1 MKRVSIFA
9 LILLLAATFAYGSGV
24 IIKRRIA
31 GGGTPADNTFTVA
44 VADNTDDGTFQ
55 YGGSWAYSS
64 RGQDNEDIG
73 WVGGANSNYVW
84 TFVRF
89 TIPKA
94 IPSTATVSSASV
106 KFYGYGTWLWTQGT
120 DDLFISATDADNP
133 VAPTTAGER
142 PSTNG
147 GSTTLT
153 TANAA
158 WNNITWADNTWN
170 ASVDISTILQELV
183 TSDYLSTIGD
193 NVIIWVRGTTTTN
206 HSVGYYLK
214 ENAIAHPAE
223 LSITW

>member
-55 YGGSWAYSS
+55 YGAVWVYSS
-64 RGQDNEDIG
+64 LGQDNEAIG
-73 WVGGANSNYVW
+73 WAGGANSNYSW
-84 TFVRF
+84 AFVRF
-89 TIPKA
+89 TVPTA
-94 IPSTATVSSASV
+94 ILSTATVSSATLRL
-106 KFYGYGTWLWTQGT
+106 YGYGNWLWTQGT
-120 DDLFISATDADNP
+120 DDLFISATDANNP
-133 VAPTTAGER
+133 AAPTTAGER
-142 PSTNG
+142 PSTDG

-153 TANAA
+153 TENVA
-158 WNNITWADNTWN
+158 WSDVSWVNNWN

-183 TSDYLSTIGD
+183 TSDYLSTAGD

-206 HSVGYYLK
+206 HAVGFYLK
-214 ENAIAHPAE
+214 EHAIAHPAE